1 MGSCFLCSLLL
12 FNRFD
17 WTLSFW
23 NTAMFSFVCDTNTRH
38 CEIFPYNMDQ
48 SVHTF
53 VMKKNRLFIQKYYV
67 HVKFVTH
74 TYSYIHTHTRTYT
87 HTMILLVLVLI
98 FSHHQRFSWPYVLLH
113 CLYIICPCAMPSLWS
128 SLIAKMSQFSF
139 SFRARSNLFTPK
151 LSFAEFV
158 RAPSGSIYIDNVM
171 TAVTDIEIYYTVEFL
186 YS

>member
-67 HVKFVTH
+67 HVKFVIH
-74 TYSYIHTHTRTYT
+74 TYSYTCIREYIHTHIYT
-87 HTMILLVLVLI
+87 HYDFISISVNLLTPPEI
-98 FSHHQRFSWPYVLLH
+98 FMTL
-113 CLYIICPCAMPSLWS
+113 C
-128 SLIAKMSQFSF
+128 
-139 SFRARSNLFTPK
+139 FTPLFIYH
-151 LSFAEFV
+151 LSLCHALPVIKSNCKDVPVQLLF
-158 RAPSGSIYIDNVM
+158 
-171 TAVTDIEIYYTVEFL
+171 
-186 YS
+186 